1 MKKIL
6 TLATSLALAA
16 GASAQ
21 SYDKMWKAV
30 KQQAE
35 QDLPQSALKGVEEIR
50 DKAAMEHNRVRVL
63 RAILMLRVYSAEVS
77 SLCIANRGGFSYRT
91 RCCTESTLPFRL
103 STML

>member
-50 DKAAMEHNRVRVL
+50 DKAAMENNRVQLL
-63 RAILMLRVYSAEVS
+63 RAILMLRVYS
-77 SLCIANRGGFSYRT
+77 ANRGGFSYRT